1 MKNILTL
8 ALFCTLFGCQS
19 KVDDDVVKLQNQI
32 DKLKSELAETYKPGF
47 GDFMGT
53 IQVHHSKLWFA
64 GENENWEL
72 ADFEIHE
79 IRENMEDI
87 QKYQANRA
95 ESKLMSMIT
104 PALDSVSRAIQKQNL
119 EQFRSSFRLLT
130 NSCVTCHNDT
140 KHEFIQIQVPNI
152 NVFSNQKFKMEK

>member
-8 ALFCTLFGCQS
+8 ALFCTLIGCQS

-104 PALDSVSRAIQKQNL
+104 PALDSVSQAIQKQNL